1 MAKKNSDRALLAALR
16 VTDTAKF
23 SLAKRSTDDTFGWD
37 EEGAE
42 AELEQV
48 KDRLD
53 GLQQRLFAE
62 SQRSLLVVIQAMD
75 AAGKDGTIRN
85 IFNGLNPAG
94 VRVTSFKVPGGR
106 ETVQD
111 YLWRCHAAAPGD
123 GEIGVFNRSHYEET
137 LVVRVNPGY
146 LAGQRLPR
154 RPTTLPEL
162 WEERHES
169 IRDAEKHWARNG
181 TVVLKFFLNVSR
193 AEQHQRFLERLEDPD
208 DHWKFNAGDL
218 RESDKWDSYM
228 EAYEAALNETSRP
241 WAPWYAIPADSKS
254 YMRRTVAD
262 IIVGTLAGLDLRY
275 PEPSSEER
283 DELARI
289 RAQLQAATGGTDGK
303 DGKDG
308 KNGKNG
314 KK

>member
-123 GEIGVFNRSHYEET
+123 GEIGVFNRSHYEDV
-137 LVVRVNPGY
+137 LVVRVKGFAPKSVWKRRY
-146 LAGQRLPR
+146 RHIVEFERLLADEGTTIVKVFLHVSKEEQR
-154 RPTTLPEL
+154 
-162 WEERHES
+162 
-169 IRDAEKHWARNG
+169 
-181 TVVLKFFLNVSR
+181 
-193 AEQHQRFLERLEDPD
+193 QRFQDRLDDPEKR
-208 DHWKFNAGDL
+208 WKFRAGDL
-218 RESDKWDSYM
+218 DDRALWDDFQQ
-228 EAYEAALNETSRP
+228 AYEDAIAKTSTEH
-241 WAPWYAIPADSKS
+241 APWYVVPADKNWS
-254 YMRRTVAD
+254 RNLAVAK
-262 IIVGTLAGLDLRY
+262 ILEHTLQEMDPKFPEPEAGLD
-275 PEPSSEER
+275 
-283 DELARI
+283 AI
-289 RAQLQAATGGTDGK
+289 VVK
-303 DGKDG
+303 
-308 KNGKNG
+308 
-314 KK
+314 